1 MIVRV
6 GLPLTFFLFILW
18 IIIVAD
24 SADYNYA
31 FFMVGTI
38 PYGDKIAHALLYGV
52 MAMLLNFGLDFKTK
66 QFLGLNL
73 QVGAMIV
80 LLFAGLEEL
89 SQYYFPSRTLDI
101 YDFVADFIGV
111 VLASFISKPFR
122 KFRIFS
128 SPFKEKY

>member
-18 IIIVAD
+18 IIILAD

-31 FFMVGTI
+31 FFMVGSI

-89 SQYYFPSRTLDI
+89 SQYYFPSRTLDF
-101 YDFVADFIGV
+101 YDFVADFVGV
-111 VLASFISKPFR
+111 VLASFIRWPR
-122 KFRIFS
+122 
-128 SPFKEKY
+128 

>member
-1 MIVRV
+1 MIVRI

-18 IIIVAD
+18 IIILAD

-38 PYGDKIAHALLYGV
+38 PCGDKIAHALLYGV

-89 SQYYFPSRTLDI
+89 SQYYFPSRTLDF
-101 YDFVADFIGV
+101 YDFVADFVGV
-111 VLASFISKPFR
+111 VLASFIRWPR
-122 KFRIFS
+122 
-128 SPFKEKY
+128 